1 MPTVLSIDNT
11 MEAQLLGNIDKSE
24 ISEKNPRMTG
34 SEVEGPGGR
43 KMSQVM
49 GAGDSAAASNPSMQ
63 TKTDDGGSVS
73 GSIKSV
79 VQLKIEQLVEEAK
92 KEEGPT
98 QDTTAEPN

>member
-24 ISEKNPRMTG
+24 INEKSRMTG
-34 SEVEGPGGR
+34 SEVEVHGGR

-98 QDTTAEPN
+98 MDTTAEPN